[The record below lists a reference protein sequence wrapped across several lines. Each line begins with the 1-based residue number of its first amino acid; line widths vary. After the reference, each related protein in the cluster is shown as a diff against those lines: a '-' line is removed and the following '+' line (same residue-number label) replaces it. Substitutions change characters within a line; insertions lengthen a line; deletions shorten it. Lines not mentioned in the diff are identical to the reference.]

1 MVFVCVES
9 VTHCE
14 AFGRFDEPA
23 KRPTQI
29 RSTQVIS
36 EEGSFMGNRRKKAW
50 VAFAILSA
58 LVLVLGSV
66 TLVGAAT
73 ECSDGVDNDGDNL
86 IDFSDNPS
94 HPGDPECESLEDDS
108 EAAQHQ
114 PSAVSCFA
122 IADEG
127 EGSTETDGDAIEDL
141 LTKVD
146 PDDSDPATNE
156 DTVGTTGTMSVE
168 SLAFHP
174 DTGDLYGVNGGQLGT
189 FNLGTG
195 AFTATAQPVGTGS
208 GEAGDVN
215 FDNIDGLAF
224 DPDDATLYGVQRESN
239 DPDLL
244 VVIDPAT
251 GAHVPDAFGAG
262 VDYAVID
269 PVAGLADI
277 NDLAIHTDGTV
288 FAIATEDDAGDH
300 LIKIDPANGNT
311 TDVGATGLDDV
322 EGLGFAP
329 DGRLLGTAASDG
341 NVLVDINT
349 STGAASNSRTLDNGH
364 DYEGIACQ
372 AEAAPPP
379 SDHNVTGVKYH
390 DGNDD
395 GARQEN
401 EAGVAGFEIHL
412 FNEDE
417 SVHLHDT
424 TDDPTGA
431 YGFTVEPGTYT
442 VCETLRLEDEQLDT
456 QTQPTEGPDCSEHT
470 GQPDNDNVGY
480 EVTITEGGRSDGN
493 DFGNGAGDGATPC
506 PPGDSTISGTKWDDL
521 NGDGVRDEGEPGLAD
536 VTIVAV
542 RTEPA
547 PPPDVRCEGHTAE
560 DGTYSIVVPAGTYTV
575 CEVLPSRR
583 TQTFP
588 TEGPDCAEITGP
600 GTFGHEVTVAA
611 GQESSGNDFGNK
623 LDGDGECADGIDNED
638 EDPKELIDAADPA
651 CHTDLDVANAESY
664 DPTIASEENPT
675 CAEDYDGDEGQHGPS
690 NLEGDE
696 VGLISGIVHALD
708 GLGPIPGITGDGS
721 IAADTVNCGIVVGV
735 LGL

>member
-1 MVFVCVES
+1 LLD
-9 VTHCE
+9 T
-14 AFGRFDEPA
+14 G
-23 KRPTQI
+23 
-29 RSTQVIS
+29 IS
-36 EEGSFMGNRRKKAW
+36 EEGSFMGDRRNKAW

-73 ECSDGVDNDGDNL
+73 ECSDTVDNDGDNL
-86 IDFSDNPS
+86 IDFSDDPN

-108 EAAQHQ
+108 EAPEQQ
-114 PSAVSCFA
+114 PSAASCFA

-127 EGSTETDGDAIEDL
+127 AGSTETDGDAIEDL

-146 PDDSDPATNE
+146 PDDSNPATNE
-156 DTVGTTGTMSVE
+156 DDVGSTGTMSVE

-174 DTGDLYGVNGGQLGT
+174 DSGALYGVNGNQLGT
-189 FNLGTG
+189 FNLETG
-195 AFTATAQPVGTGS
+195 AFTPTAQPVGTGS
-208 GEAGDVN
+208 GEAGDVT

-224 DPDDATLYGVQRESN
+224 DPNDATLYGVQRESGG

-269 PVAGLADI
+269 PIAALTDI

-300 LIKIDPANGNT
+300 LIKIDPTNGNT

-329 DGRLLGTAASDG
+329 DGRLLGTAGSNGD
-341 NVLVDINT
+341 VLVDINT
-349 STGAASNSRTLDNGH
+349 TTGAASNSRTLDNGN
-364 DYEGIACQ
+364 DYEGIACR
-372 AEAAPPP
+372 AEAAPPPP
-379 SDHNVTGVKYH
+379 SDHNVTGTKFH
-390 DGNDD
+390 DVEPLGSREPTE
-395 GARQEN
+395 G
-401 EAGVAGFEIHL
+401 GVPDVEIHL
-412 FNEDE
+412 FNADG
-417 SVHLHDT
+417 SVHQHT
-424 TDDPTGA
+424 TTASDGT

-442 VCETLRLEDEQLDT
+442 ICETLPDSVPIQSY
-456 QTQPTEGPDCSEHT
+456 PTEGADCSEHEV
-470 GQPDNDNVGY
+470 GEGEEIGPLGY
-480 EVTITEGGRSDGN
+480 EVTIEGDEVSSGN
-493 DFGNGAGDGATPC
+493 DFGNTTDGDGPC
-506 PPGDSTISGTKWDDL
+506 PPGDATISGTKWDDL

-547 PPPDVRCEGHTAE
+547 PPPEVRCEGHTGA
-560 DGTYSIVVPAGTYTV
+560 DGSYSITVPAGTYTV
-575 CEVLPSRR
+575 CEILPSRR

-588 TEGPDCAEITGP
+588 TEGPDCGEITGP

-611 GQESSGNDFGNK
+611 GEDSSGNDFGNRK
-623 LDGDGECADGIDNED
+623 DVDGSACSNDEDDDEDGFIDEEDPGCHTDFNAADPTTYDPTDDDEANTTCQTDYDGDGE
-638 EDPKELIDAADPA
+638 P
-651 CHTDLDVANAESY
+651 
-664 DPTIASEENPT
+664 
-675 CAEDYDGDEGQHGPS
+675 HGPS
-690 NLEGDE
+690 NPEGDE
-696 VGLISGIVHALD
+696 TGLVSGIVHALD
-708 GLGPIPGITGDGS
+708 SLGPIPPVTGDGS
-721 IAADTVNCGIVVGV
+721 IVADTVNCGIIVGV